1 MNKLVKTVS
10 KKDLNYEYLNTLN
23 GILKLTDRQLELLA
37 KLVELDMAHDYDE
50 DGDINVISTTNR
62 KLIHNELDFAYDNLS
77 RYIKSLKKKG
87 YLIKNK
93 TQDGWM
99 VNPILKPE
107 IVKDRVQITIILKT
121 NG

>member
-37 KLVELDMAHDYDE
+37 KLVEIDMAHDYDE